1 MNKTSKKQKGHKKR
15 PDKIKNKNSGKI
27 EKPEHPPPDTAL
39 VKFDPLQRYLAE
51 ISKYKLLTREQEI
64 ELGKR
69 VREEGDT
76 EAAYVLLTA
85 NLRLVVKIALEFQ
98 RVWMQNLLD
107 LIQEGNIGLM
117 QAVKKFD
124 PYKNVK
130 FSYYASFWIKAY
142 ILKFI
147 MDNWRLVKIGTTQ
160 GQRKLFF
167 KLKKEKQKLID
178 QGFDPKP
185 KLLSERLGV
194 SEREIVDMDQR
205 LDGWDVSLDAP
216 LKDDSDAGR
225 IEFLSSEV
233 DSTEDQ
239 MAKKE
244 IETLLHKKIDDA
256 KNIDVVGKQ
265 DAAPSETALVKFD
278 PLQRYL
284 AEISKY
290 NLITREQEQELGRK
304 IQEEGDTE
312 AAYVLVTANLR
323 LVVKIAL
330 EFQRLW
336 MQNLLDLIQ
345 EGNIGLIQAVRK
357 FDPYKNVK
365 FSYYASFWIKAYI
378 LKFIMDN
385 WRLVKIGT
393 TQGQRKLFFKL
404 KKEKQKLV
412 DQGFDPKPK
421 LLSEKLGVSER
432 EIVDMDQRLNGWDV
446 SLDAPLK
453 DDSDTERIELLDTDV
468 ESTEDRVARKEI
480 ENLLHNKIDEF
491 KKTMSP
497 RELEIFEKRIFSD
510 TPATLQK
517 IGDRYGISRERV
529 RQVEN
534 NIIKKL
540 REYFKREIPDFE
552 SYNVVD
558 VSD

>member
-1 MNKTSKKQKGHKKR
+1 MKKAAKKKR
-15 PDKIKNKNSGKI
+15 KGKEEPKKIDTTKYKDDVSKQDPVP
-27 EKPEHPPPDTAL
+27 PETAL

-51 ISKYKLLTREQEI
+51 ISKYK
-64 ELGKR
+64 
-69 VREEGDT
+69 
-76 EAAYVLLTA
+76 
-85 NLRLVVKIALEFQ
+85 
-98 RVWMQNLLD
+98 
-107 LIQEGNIGLM
+107 
-117 QAVKKFD
+117 
-124 PYKNVK
+124 
-130 FSYYASFWIKAY
+130 
-142 ILKFI
+142 
-147 MDNWRLVKIGTTQ
+147 
-160 GQRKLFF
+160 
-167 KLKKEKQKLID
+167 
-178 QGFDPKP
+178 
-185 KLLSERLGV
+185 
-194 SEREIVDMDQR
+194 
-205 LDGWDVSLDAP
+205 
-216 LKDDSDAGR
+216 
-225 IEFLSSEV
+225 
-233 DSTEDQ
+233 
-239 MAKKE
+239 
-244 IETLLHKKIDDA
+244 
-256 KNIDVVGKQ
+256 
-265 DAAPSETALVKFD
+265 
-278 PLQRYL
+278 
-284 AEISKY
+284 
-290 NLITREQEQELGRK
+290 LITREQEQELGRK

-312 AAYVLVTANLR
+312 AAYALVTANLR

-412 DQGFDPKPK
+412 DQGFDPRPK

-468 ESTEDRVARKEI
+468 ETTEDRVARKEI
-480 ENLLHNKIDEF
+480 EALLHNKIDEF

-497 RELEIFEKRIFSD
+497 RELEIFEQRIFSD
-510 TPATLQK
+510 NPATLQK

-540 REYFKREIPDFE
+540 REYFKREIPDFD